1 MQQPF
6 GVKALAHAS
15 RRVVQKA
22 RVQELNDATDAAG
35 LPPEAAAM
43 DLFDTVPTTLNGII
57 DALFY
62 MRIQHR
68 NNGEHMIE
76 GRFED
81 EDGERYIDWRDVWL
95 ETLIQ
100 TVVQLVDAARAPS
113 LLASPR

>member
-1 MQQPF
+1 
-6 GVKALAHAS
+6 
-15 RRVVQKA
+15 
-22 RVQELNDATDAAG
+22 
-35 LPPEAAAM
+35 M

-62 MRIQHR
+62 MRNQHR

-100 TVVQLVDAARAPS
+100 AVVQLVDAARAPS
-113 LLASPR
+113 LLASPDEAKAPRS